1 VLPFGMRKSLEDG
14 RKSQRMSFFFFFLCS
29 QLFVLGCFVIFHFYM
44 IIDFYLQ
51 IDKNV
56 EVHAQMS
63 PEAVPS
69 YHGKQSSLS

>member
-1 VLPFGMRKSLEDG
+1 
-14 RKSQRMSFFFFFLCS
+14 
-29 QLFVLGCFVIFHFYM
+29 M

-51 IDKNV
+51 IDKDV